1 MNIIEEKCLQFEK
14 SLEQEWVRRF
24 DFINLLNDLA
34 QSQIMLETEEKRTE
48 FYKRLEKCYHNP
60 NGDNYRHYYSDIF
73 LVLTSIK
80 NKDAPGDIQVLGQNI
95 QEIHSDYRAYNFD
108 QNGNLIDIRDSI
120 NKLYD
125 HVSLDIAR
133 LVFSDAGDR
142 ETRNEAKIDEVKRE
156 TNSLSDGIMKA
167 QKDLGETKE
176 ELKKTIDELRDS
188 KKEYISILG
197 IFSSVVLTF
206 TAGIAFST
214 SVLQNI
220 HQASVYRLVLGVLLI
235 AFVLINVIFLLFHYV
250 DKMVHGEDTK
260 GLAFIKWI
268 DLAMV
273 IAMVIVVASWFFGV
287 VEWRNGHYNDEPA
300 TPTIANMTE
309 EQLEEKIEE
318 ILNETM
324 ENTVDVDITI
334 NGESENVQNK
344 EVPQTGE

>member
-1 MNIIEEKCLQFEK
+1 MITAEKMHMQADQKHREK
-14 SLEQEWVRRF
+14 LKTLLADLAKVP
-24 DFINLLNDLA
+24 INL
-34 QSQIMLETEEKRTE
+34 ETDKVRTE
-48 FYKRLEKCYHNP
+48 FYKRLEECYHNP
-60 NGDNYRHYYSDIF
+60 NGPNFRHYYSDIF
-73 LVLTSIK
+73 STLTL
-80 NKDAPGDIQVLGQNI
+80 IQNETISGSLQTLLFNI
-95 QEIHSDYRAYNFD
+95 SEIHRDYSSYNLD
-108 QNGNLIDIRDSI
+108 INGNPINIRDCVD
-120 NKLYD
+120 KLYD

-133 LVFSDAGDR
+133 IDFSAAGDR
-142 ETRNEAKIDEVKRE
+142 EARNEAKIDELKRNV
-156 TNSLSDGIMKA
+156 NSLSSGIEKA
-167 QKDLGETKE
+167 QKDLGDTR
-176 ELKKTIDELRDS
+176 DELRDS

>member
-1 MNIIEEKCLQFEK
+1 MSVETSREKQDLLLSYLREMAKDILNKQELQNMLAKLEVLYSEKFRHSYSEFFNLILDLGKDESGYDLTYLATNLMELTALLDSTMESKPNSKRKSFSK
-14 SLEQEWVRRF
+14 SLAKLS
-24 DFINLLNDLA
+24 DHINLEIGRWNYYQSRDEKIQLTEMKIIALNK
-34 QSQIMLETEEKRTE
+34 ET
-48 FYKRLEKCYHNP
+48 
-60 NGDNYRHYYSDIF
+60 S
-73 LVLTSIK
+73 
-80 NKDAPGDIQVLGQNI
+80 
-95 QEIHSDYRAYNFD
+95 
-108 QNGNLIDIRDSI
+108 
-120 NKLYD
+120 
-125 HVSLDIAR
+125 
-133 LVFSDAGDR
+133 
-142 ETRNEAKIDEVKRE
+142 EASK
-156 TNSLSDGIMKA
+156 
-167 QKDLGETKE
+167 ETKK
-176 ELKKTIDELRDS
+176 LKRQLDNS
-188 KKEYISILG
+188 QKEYISILG

-214 SVLQNI
+214 SVLENI

-309 EQLEEKIEE
+309 EQLEKKIEE

-324 ENTVDVDITI
+324 KNNVDVDITI
-334 NGESENVQNK
+334 SGELQESQSQEIPV
-344 EVPQTGE
+344 TGE